1 MNIDFSNGPY
11 PPGQRF
17 TQVPY
22 QDPKQGQPRPPDP
35 GFVPVA
41 VPHASEDI
49 QQATDAFSA
58 LAPDSDIPEQHPP
71 LTDIPEQQP
80 TADVSKLSPY
90 APVPYAAQ
98 PMEQEL
104 TQGIPRVHQPLVR
117 QGPFVSKD
125 PFVPQGLVQD
135 PFVPLDPFAPRDPL
149 APQDPLLDTLV
160 PQGPILETFVP
171 LDPLQEPVLDST
183 LSSLPVPVVGQAQP
197 QPGRGELEAL
207 PFVEPPAAPKRIGKG
222 VVFLTGLLGV
232 LVGAS
237 ISVGALYV
245 ATNGFSFSGT
255 IDTSTIVID
264 SSGADIDLPVAVA
277 AKVTPS
283 VVNIDVF
290 GNPHSF
296 MLDDVFD
303 DIFGDSALEPQ
314 RMGLGSG
321 VILTEDGFILTN
333 FHVVDGGEKFIVRLD
348 NEELEAVI
356 VGSDPS
362 SDLAV
367 IKVEARGLTP
377 IAIGDSET
385 VSVGEWVMAVGS
397 PFGLEKSVSVGI
409 VSALYRSTALQSQ
422 SGLSIFA
429 NLIQTDAAINP
440 GNSGGALVNS
450 QGELIGINT
459 LINTTSGSSAGVG
472 FAVPSNFAY
481 SIAEQI
487 MSGEEVAHP
496 YLGIMLFTVDSSNA
510 AELGVHT
517 LSGAYVE
524 SVMPDSPAERAG
536 LLPGDV
542 ITSIDNQNI
551 STSAELIIEVRRY
564 AIGQTVSLVVN
575 REGQTHKIE
584 VVLGSTAG

>member
-1 MNIDFSNGPY
+1 MG
-11 PPGQRF
+11 
-17 TQVPY
+17 
-22 QDPKQGQPRPPDP
+22 
-35 GFVPVA
+35 A
-41 VPHASEDI
+41 V
-49 QQATDAFSA
+49 
-58 LAPDSDIPEQHPP
+58 
-71 LTDIPEQQP
+71 
-80 TADVSKLSPY
+80 
-90 APVPYAAQ
+90 
-98 PMEQEL
+98 
-104 TQGIPRVHQPLVR
+104 
-117 QGPFVSKD
+117 
-125 PFVPQGLVQD
+125 
-135 PFVPLDPFAPRDPL
+135 
-149 APQDPLLDTLV
+149 
-160 PQGPILETFVP
+160 
-171 LDPLQEPVLDST
+171 
-183 LSSLPVPVVGQAQP
+183 
-197 QPGRGELEAL
+197 
-207 PFVEPPAAPKRIGKG
+207 
-222 VVFLTGLLGV
+222 
-232 LVGAS
+232 
-237 ISVGALYV
+237 ISVGALYIS
-245 ATNGFSFSGT
+245 TNGFSFSGT
-255 IDTSTIVID
+255 VDTSTIVID
-264 SSGADIDLPVAVA
+264 SSGADIDLPVVVA

-290 GNPHSF
+290 ANPHSF
-296 MLDDVFD
+296 MLDDIFD
-303 DIFGDSALEPQ
+303 EIFGDNALEPQ

-333 FHVVDGGEKFIVRLD
+333 FHVVDGGEKFLVRLN

-367 IKVEARGLTP
+367 IKVEAHGLTP
-377 IAIGDSET
+377 ITIGDSEA

-409 VSALYRSTALQSQ
+409 ISALYRSTAMQSQ

-481 SIAEQI
+481 SVAQQI

-510 AELGVHT
+510 QELGVYT
-517 LSGAYVE
+517 QSGAYIE

-536 LLPGDV
+536 LQPGDV

-564 AIGQTVSLVVN
+564 EIGQTVSLVVN

>member
-1 MNIDFSNGPY
+1 MAAEAQPK
-11 PPGQRF
+11 PGQE
-17 TQVPY
+17 
-22 QDPKQGQPRPPDP
+22 PPP
-35 GFVPVA
+35 
-41 VPHASEDI
+41 
-49 QQATDAFSA
+49 QQT
-58 LAPDSDIPEQHPP
+58 
-71 LTDIPEQQP
+71 
-80 TADVSKLSPY
+80 Y
-90 APVPYAAQ
+90 
-98 PMEQEL
+98 
-104 TQGIPRVHQPLVR
+104 
-117 QGPFVSKD
+117 
-125 PFVPQGLVQD
+125 
-135 PFVPLDPFAPRDPL
+135 
-149 APQDPLLDTLV
+149 
-160 PQGPILETFVP
+160 
-171 LDPLQEPVLDST
+171 
-183 LSSLPVPVVGQAQP
+183 
-197 QPGRGELEAL
+197 ELENSLHAA
-207 PFVEPPAAPKRIGKG
+207 PPASSKR
-222 VVFLTGLLGV
+222 FGLGAAFILGFLGV
-232 LVGAS
+232 LVGAV
-237 ISVGALYV
+237 ISVGALYIS
-245 ATNGFSFSGT
+245 TNGFSFSGT
-255 IDTSTIVID
+255 VDTSTIVID
-264 SSGADIDLPVAVA
+264 SSGADIDLPVVVA

-290 GNPHSF
+290 ANPHSF
-296 MLDDVFD
+296 MLDDIFD
-303 DIFGDSALEPQ
+303 EIFGDNALEPQ

-333 FHVVDGGEKFIVRLD
+333 FHVVDGGEKFLVRLN

-367 IKVEARGLTP
+367 IKVEAHGLTP
-377 IAIGDSET
+377 ITIGDSEA

-409 VSALYRSTALQSQ
+409 ISALYRSTAMQSQ

-481 SIAEQI
+481 SVAQQI

-510 AELGVHT
+510 QELGVYT
-517 LSGAYVE
+517 QSGAYIE

-536 LLPGDV
+536 LQPGDV

-564 AIGQTVSLVVN
+564 EIGQTVSLVVN